1 MGAKLEVDRLKA
13 KLDADPQCTNLN
25 FGDFNV
31 NAVAAAFKD
40 FLRKLPEPLLPYD
53 FYSDILRVM
62 DVNPQEG
69 RDERYNELTRIL
81 KDLPKHHKETIEK
94 IFYHLGSVA
103 RRSEEN
109 RMDPQSLAIVLAP
122 CIIRAPADLSL
133 LKVAE
138 QIKYTTKAVELII
151 AQRLEN
157 MKTKFKSISEL
168 ENAENKIT
176 RRLTSCRKASQKR
189 ERESR
194 RSNRHSKITEDEVTP
209 EEHEL
214 NKNLIRV
221 RVQKA

>member
-1 MGAKLEVDRLKA
+1 
-13 KLDADPQCTNLN
+13 
-25 FGDFNV
+25 
-31 NAVAAAFKD
+31 
-40 FLRKLPEPLLPYD
+40 
-53 FYSDILRVM
+53 M

-122 CIIRAPADLSL
+122 CIIRYIRGSMRPRKNIILFRKTGRTVITLIFRAPADLSL

-168 ENAENKIT
+168 ENAENKIN
-176 RRLTSCRKASQKR
+176 RRLTSYRKASQKR

-194 RSNRHSKITEDEVTP
+194 RSNRHSKITEVDFTEGKVSD
-209 EEHEL
+209 
-214 NKNLIRV
+214 LI
-221 RVQKA
+221 